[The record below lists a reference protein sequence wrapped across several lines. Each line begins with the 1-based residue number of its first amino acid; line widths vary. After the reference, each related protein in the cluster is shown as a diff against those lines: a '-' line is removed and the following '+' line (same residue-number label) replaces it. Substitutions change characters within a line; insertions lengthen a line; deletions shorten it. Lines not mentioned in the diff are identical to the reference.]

1 MKKGYLYAVLSSVL
15 FGSAGIFVNFA
26 YKLGLNS
33 INLLMLQ
40 YIISVAFMLIFIVIY
55 NRKYLAVTKNE
66 IIRLIIMGAILN
78 TLMTLFYYNAFNYL
92 SVSMVT
98 LLLYTFPSI
107 VFIYKVIFKGYK
119 INIKNISALII
130 AFLGCILSL
139 NIIGEGKVLNIKG
152 IIFGML
158 ASFFYALL
166 NIYAEEKLKDIESL
180 TINFYT
186 YIFSLASLII
196 INRDIKIYSSLNLS
210 AFAEVGLFSIL
221 GGILPMVFLFLAIKK
236 IGAFKT
242 SVISNIEIPSAII
255 LSVIILREKI
265 SIIQILGGIMIILSI
280 LILNNNKRYL

>member
-1 MKKGYLYAVLSSVL
+1 MKKGYLYAALSAVL

-40 YIISVAFMLIFIVIY
+40 YIFSVALMLIFIFLY
-55 NRKYLAVTKNE
+55 NRKYLVVTKNQ

-98 LLLYTFPSI
+98 LLLYTFPAI
-107 VFIYKVIFKGYK
+107 VFIYKAIFKGYR

-130 AFLGCILSL
+130 AFLGCALSL
-139 NIIGEGKVLNIKG
+139 NIIGEGKVLNVKG

-166 NIYAEEKLKDIESL
+166 NIFAEEKLKDIESL

-196 INRDIKIYSSLNLS
+196 INRDIKIYSILN
-210 AFAEVGLFSIL
+210 FNVIIEVGLFSIL

-242 SVISNIEIPSAII
+242 SIISNIEIPSAIL
-255 LSVIILREKI
+255 LSVIILRERT
-265 SIIQILGGIMIILSI
+265 SITQILGGTMIILSI
-280 LILNNNKRYL
+280 LILNNSKEY